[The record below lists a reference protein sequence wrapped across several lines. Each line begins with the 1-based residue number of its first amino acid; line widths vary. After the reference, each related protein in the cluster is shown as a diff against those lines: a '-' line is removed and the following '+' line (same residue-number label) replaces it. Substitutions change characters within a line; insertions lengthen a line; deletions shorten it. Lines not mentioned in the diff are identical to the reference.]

1 MRDIERELEIQKNEA
16 ICLKSLKDFSFEDL
30 KNEEDDDD
38 EDDQDTNPLLSE
50 SSSFKKDVWAGVF
63 LENSKKFQI
72 LSFLY
77 VCIYFCIR
85 ISINI
90 IIFLFRWRHSVTGYL
105 S

>member
-50 SSSFKKDVWAGVF
+50 SSSFKKDV
-63 LENSKKFQI
+63 
-72 LSFLY
+72 
-77 VCIYFCIR
+77 
-85 ISINI
+85 
-90 IIFLFRWRHSVTGYL
+90 
-105 S
+105 